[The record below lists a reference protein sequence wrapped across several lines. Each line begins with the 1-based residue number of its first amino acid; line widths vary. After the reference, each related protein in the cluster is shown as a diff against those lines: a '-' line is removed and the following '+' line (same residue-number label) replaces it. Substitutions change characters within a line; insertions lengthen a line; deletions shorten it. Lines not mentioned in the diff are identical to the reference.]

1 MSTVVFQNVQ
11 NHGGNYQ
18 NIDVDLIKEYAGVM
32 NKCAKVNLSNCMTNV
47 FFSRALDLYQNA
59 LENIN
64 NDDLNKS
71 LVEFFSYLL
80 NTVIVKFM
88 RQNA

>member
-1 MSTVVFQNVQ
+1 
-11 NHGGNYQ
+11 
-18 NIDVDLIKEYAGVM
+18 
-32 NKCAKVNLSNCMTNV
+32 MTNV